1 MNDHSLFAYRV
12 GVLATMHQKER
23 VISPLLEQ
31 ELGIK
36 VIVPVNF
43 NTDRFGTFTRDV
55 PRPGN
60 QLEAARIKAEGAL
73 QITGETIG
81 IASEGVFSPHPI
93 LPHLPINREIVLLL
107 DREHDLEIFG
117 QEVSTETNYAHQL
130 VASLEQAHDFAAKV
144 GFPKHGLVVMVDAN
158 TQNPD
163 EIVKGI
169 ITEAKLDEAIARLL
183 RQSQTGQVHVET
195 DMRALYNPTR
205 MKAIEKATQNLL
217 EKLNRCCPQC
227 ALPGF
232 EVVEQLRGLRCGAC
246 NLPTEL
252 IQADI
257 YGCKKCGFRQEVVF
271 PKGIEKADPA
281 QCAYCNP

>member
-1 MNDHSLFAYRV
+1 MNDHSWFANRV

-23 VISPLLEQ
+23 AISPLLER

-36 VIVPVNF
+36 VIVPANF

-55 PRPGN
+55 PRPGT

-73 QITGETIG
+73 DLTGETIG
-81 IASEGVFSPHPI
+81 IASEGIFSPHPI
-93 LPHLPINREIVLLL
+93 LPHLPVNREIVLLL
-107 DREHDLEIFG
+107 DRDRDLEIFG
-117 QEVSTETNYAHQL
+117 QEVSTETNYSHQL
-130 VASLEQAHDFAAKV
+130 VASLEEACDFATKA
-144 GFPKHGLVVMVDAN
+144 GFPEHGLVVMVDAN

-169 ITEAKLDEAIARLL
+169 ITEDQLKEAIARLL
-183 RQSQTGQVHVET
+183 RQSKTGKVHVET

-217 EKLNRCCPQC
+217 EKLNRRCPQC
-227 ALPGF
+227 GCPGF
-232 EVVEQLRGLRCGAC
+232 DVVEQLQGLRCAAC
-246 NLPTEL
+246 NLPTAL
-252 IQADI
+252 IQADV
-257 YGCKKCGFRQEVVF
+257 YGCQKCGFRQEVAF

>member
-1 MNDHSLFAYRV
+1 MNHHSLFANRV

-36 VIVPVNF
+36 VILPANF

-55 PRPGN
+55 PRPSR
-60 QLEAARIKAEGAL
+60 QRETARLKAESAL
-73 QITGETIG
+73 DLTGKTLG

-107 DREHDLEIFG
+107 DREHELEIVG
-117 QEVSTETNYAHQL
+117 QEISTETNYSHQL
-130 VASLEQAHDFAAKV
+130 VASLEQARDFAAKV
-144 GFPKHGLVVMVDAN
+144 GFPEHGLVVMLETN
-158 TQNPD
+158 TQNSD
-163 EIVKGI
+163 DIVKGI
-169 ITEAKLDEAIARLL
+169 ITEAQLDDAIARLL
-183 RQSQTGQVHVET
+183 RQSKTGTVHLET

-205 MKAIEKATQNLL
+205 MRAIEQATRNLL
-217 EKLNRCCPQC
+217 EKLNRHCPQC
-227 ALPGF
+227 TFPGF
-232 EVVEQLRGLRCGAC
+232 EVVEQLRGLRCAAC

-252 IQADI
+252 VQADI
-257 YGCKKCGFRQEVVF
+257 YGCQKCGFRQEVPF
-271 PKGIEKADPA
+271 PQGIEKADPA